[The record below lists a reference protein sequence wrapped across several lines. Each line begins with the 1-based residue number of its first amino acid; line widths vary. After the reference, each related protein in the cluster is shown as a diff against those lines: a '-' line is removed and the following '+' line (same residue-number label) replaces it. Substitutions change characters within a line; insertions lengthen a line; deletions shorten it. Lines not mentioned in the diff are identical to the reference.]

1 LIELMLVISVLM
13 VALLVLSQSMGTA
26 MTLTDV
32 NRETALASDGARD
45 TIELLQGVERFQ
57 EVFAIYNTDPADDPA
72 GPGTAPGAAF
82 SIAGLQPADD
92 DPDGMVGEI
101 RFPAVVTATGL
112 KISEE
117 IDDAALGMPRDLSGD
132 GLVDSAD
139 HSLDYLVLPVRV
151 RVEWTGSSGPRNIEV
166 VTLLARELAPCG
178 HRSTRRARGSRSS
191 RWPCP

>member
-1 LIELMLVISVLM
+1 MANERTSVRGRVRVASGFTLIELMLVITVLM

-45 TIELLQGVERFQ
+45 AIELLQGVERFQ
-57 EVFAIYNTDPADDPA
+57 EVFALYNTDPADDPA

-112 KISEE
+112 KLSEE
-117 IDDAALGMPRDLSGD
+117 IDDEALGMPRDLDGSGFIELGTID
-132 GLVDSAD
+132 EYRL
-139 HSLDYLVLPVRV
+139 LPVALTLR
-151 RVEWTGSSGPRNIEV
+151 WKGSTGIRSLEIQ
-166 VTLLARELAPCG
+166 TLLADR
-178 HRSTRRARGSRSS
+178 
-191 RWPCP
+191 